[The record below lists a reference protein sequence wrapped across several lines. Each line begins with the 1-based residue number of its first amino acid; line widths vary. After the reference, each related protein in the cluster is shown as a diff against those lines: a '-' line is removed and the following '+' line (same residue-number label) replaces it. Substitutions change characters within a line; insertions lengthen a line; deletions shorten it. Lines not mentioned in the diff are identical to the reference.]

1 MAILDKGADMIG
13 NPNKQT
19 THHTTTRANRR
30 TVLKGLAAGAVLG
43 PASAL
48 TSSPA
53 QAAAGYHLA
62 VVDQNSKTVR
72 IYDRYALRWN
82 DDAIIWSFEGKEPI
96 WSTGLST
103 WEDLSDVKI
112 RKTRARGRIAL
123 VCASGGAAGIVE
135 IKRGKHTNSDDDLIW
150 EAHPGGNPHSIE
162 RIPRNGSIL
171 TASSK
176 GDKNLQLYSPKGRI
190 DDFDSYEKVNS
201 WTFDG
206 AHGILWDPWGS
217 KEVSAGVL
225 WVLGDGRLVG
235 YKVRGSGQDTDLD
248 VWREAVIDHPGH
260 KMGHD
265 LQPDYAKPGH
275 LLLTDSEGVY
285 RYDVSNDEIIRE
297 SDQKRV
303 KSIARHPTTKEY
315 IWVVGSRET
324 EEMGTTVRI
333 GTDLKAARPDERG
346 WPDARFYKA
355 RIYSPAYE

>member
-1 MAILDKGADMIG
+1 MAIFDIGADTLG
-13 NPNKQT
+13 NLNKQT
-19 THHTTTRANRR
+19 TQSRTRASRR
-30 TVLKGLAAGAVLG
+30 TLLKGLAAGAVLG

-48 TSSPA
+48 TGGAA

-72 IYDRYALRWN
+72 IYDRNAERWN
-82 DDAIIWSFEGKEPI
+82 DDAVIWSFEGKESWP
-96 WSTGLST
+96 WQKDRWL
-103 WEDLSDVKI
+103 DLSDVKI
-112 RKTRARGRIAL
+112 RKTQARGRIAL

-235 YKVRGSGQDTDLD
+235 YKVKGSGRNTDLD
-248 VWREAVIDHPGH
+248 VWREVSIDHSGA

-265 LQPDYAKPGH
+265 LQPDYTNRGH
-275 LLLTDSEGVY
+275 LLLTDSKGVY
-285 RYDVSNDEIIRE
+285 RYDVNNDVISKPIWE
-297 SDQKRV
+297 KGRV

-315 IWVVGSRET
+315 IWVVGSPDT
-324 EEMGTTVRI
+324 GEMGTKVSI
-333 GTDLKAARPDERG
+333 GKELGKPTAERG

-355 RIYSPAYE
+355 RIFSPAYE